1 MKEKKENI
9 TANDFKFNF
18 KIEGKLNKDIIQKNL
33 TIDKEFE
40 LSEVD
45 TKANCTFTIKPNQNA
60 NLSCDLNAE
69 NHKNV
74 KNFSFKTSQID
85 IENHSIYL
93 SKLNDILLINSEN
106 KEDDNNK
113 ETNDRSLK
121 VIIILVIVCGVVAP
135 ALIGFILFFLVR
147 KIINA
152 NKQYKLNKPIK
163 GNKKILVRLDES
175 SVKEKSSKRQFV
187 NFDNDLKTTK

>member
-45 TKANCTFTIKPNQNA
+45 TKANCIFTIEPNQNA

-93 SKLNDILLINSEN
+93 SKLNDIVLINSEN